1 MKNLIKK
8 GLLSLGLLASVAV
21 NASNKLNVK
30 VASDNSKILSISLME
45 VVAGEKVYIEDIKG
59 EVLFSEDLQESK
71 EYNKVFNLSSLPVGL
86 YFIGTKED
94 KKIEVTP
101 IVVSE
106 DGVSLVENS
115 TKTYLAPELTIE
127 EDVLRITV
135 RNYNKE
141 EVSIAIYD
149 ESGTLLDSTESN
161 TNTLVF
167 GSYELSELG
176 SKTITVSVTDG
187 EYNFT
192 KEYKL

>member
-30 VASDNSKILSISLME
+30 VASDNSKVLSISLME
-45 VVAGEKVYIEDIKG
+45 VVSGEKVYIEDIKG

-115 TKTYLAPELTIE
+115 TKTY
-127 EDVLRITV
+127 
-135 RNYNKE
+135 
-141 EVSIAIYD
+141 
-149 ESGTLLDSTESN
+149 
-161 TNTLVF
+161 
-167 GSYELSELG
+167 
-176 SKTITVSVTDG
+176 
-187 EYNFT
+187 
-192 KEYKL
+192 